1 LNLKILKKKKRILD
15 LGLDFG
21 WISWIFGF
29 FGFMYIFWIYV
40 YFLDLCIFFGGFG
53 FPIQIQKPNFFGSQ
67 PLPITLTDLIRK
79 KRLNSKILKI
89 LVLFPNTEIC
99 FNLVFPKLNASTVS
113 FSPKSD
119 SIGDNFSLAYGFDLK
134 NMHAL
139 TNKISNF
146 YPTVLKYKI
155 NWTKAETNES
165 PFRKQ

>member
-29 FGFMYIFWIYV
+29 FGFMYIFW
-40 YFLDLCIFFGGFG
+40 GFWVSHSN
-53 FPIQIQKPNFFGSQ
+53 PIQKPNFFGSQ

-89 LVLFPNTEIC
+89 LVLVPNTEIC

-146 YPTVLKYKI
+146 YPTVL
-155 NWTKAETNES
+155 
-165 PFRKQ
+165 